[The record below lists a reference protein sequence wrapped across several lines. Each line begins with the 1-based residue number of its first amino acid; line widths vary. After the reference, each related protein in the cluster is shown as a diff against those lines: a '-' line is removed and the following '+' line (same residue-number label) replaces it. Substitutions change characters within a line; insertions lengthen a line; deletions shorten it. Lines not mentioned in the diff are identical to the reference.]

1 MLQTIQVAA
10 LLQGLFLLSALFIN
24 RKDYKR
30 TTFWLLF
37 GSLLAILLY
46 ILGDDGNNLFIHNSD
61 WFLFDSSLFITFLF
75 LFFRNYNNG
84 KNTFSKRDYLFFLPN
99 ILYFI
104 IEGIEIYLVE

>member
-46 ILGDDGNNLFIHNSD
+46 IWAMTETI
-61 WFLFDSSLFITFLF
+61 FLFTIQIGFFLIVRSSLH
-75 LFFRNYNNG
+75 FFFSSLDIIIMG
-84 KNTFSKRDYLFFLPN
+84 KIHSQNATIYSFCLTFS
-99 ILYFI
+99 IL
-104 IEGIEIYLVE
+104 